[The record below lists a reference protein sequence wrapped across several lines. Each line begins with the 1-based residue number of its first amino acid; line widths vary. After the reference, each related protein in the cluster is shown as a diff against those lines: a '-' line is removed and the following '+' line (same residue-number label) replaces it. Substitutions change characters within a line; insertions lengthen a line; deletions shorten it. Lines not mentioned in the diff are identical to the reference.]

1 LFDNVG
7 KDAVSLQQHCFSI
20 HKNYNKS
27 ISKQGFSKRFNE
39 SSVNFMKALLEKAV
53 QLQIKRPVLLSKYQ
67 SMFKT
72 IRIMDSTEFKLPEKF
87 YNTFP
92 GFNDDGTYSC
102 AQIQFEYDLFSGVIQ
117 NISLNG
123 AIKSDR
129 RVAHEIMSSK
139 LEGSLIIRDLGYYN
153 LGVYNELIK
162 RGIFFISR
170 LHPQIKIYQKVEAN
184 YLELTHKRVEYLLKK
199 NKGNYLD
206 IPVYI
211 GKEAKIPVRL
221 TANLVSKET
230 SERRIKKYK
239 KKMRTIDKDELL
251 QSRLNLFITNVSD
264 KSLAADEL
272 YKLYKIRWQIELV
285 FKTWKSIIKINK
297 IGKLNEP
304 RLLCYLLGKLLWI
317 LLCWDM
323 YRYHNDVSWQNNK
336 IPISVYKFYAL
347 IQLEVENYR
356 ILFLST
362 SLMIQHW
369 YAKYCERIM
378 LYAKKENKKGRIPI
392 ETLMNLI

>member
-1 LFDNVG
+1 
-7 KDAVSLQQHCFSI
+7 
-20 HKNYNKS
+20 
-27 ISKQGFSKRFNE
+27 
-39 SSVNFMKALLEKAV
+39 MKALLEKAM
-53 QLQIKRPVLLSKYQ
+53 QSQIKRPTLINKYQ

-87 YNTFP
+87 YSTFP
-92 GFNDDGTYSC
+92 GFNDDGSYSC

-129 RVAHEIMSSK
+129 AVAHEVMSSE

-162 RGIFFISR
+162 RNIFFISR
-170 LHPQIKIYQKVEAN
+170 LHPQIKIYQKVEAD
-184 YLELTHKRVEYLLKK
+184 YFELTHKKIEYLLKR
-199 NKGNYLD
+199 NKGKYLD

-239 KKMRTIDKDELL
+239 KKMRTIDKEEIV
-251 QSRLNLFITNVSD
+251 QSKINLFVTNVED
-264 KSLAADEL
+264 KNFTADEL
-272 YKLYKIRWQIELV
+272 YNLYKIRWQIELV

-304 RLLCYLLGKLLWI
+304 RLICYLLGKLLWI
-317 LLCWDM
+317 LVCWDM
-323 YRYHNDVSWQNNK
+323 YRYHNNRLWKDNRTL
-336 IPISVYKFYAL
+336 ISVYKFYAL
-347 IQLEVENYR
+347 IQLEVENLR
-356 ILFLST
+356 ILFLSESFKIKLWFT
-362 SLMIQHW
+362 
-369 YAKYCERIM
+369 KYCERII
-378 LYAKKENKKGRIPI
+378 LFAKKENKKGRIPL
-392 ETLMNLI
+392 EKLMNLI